1 MKPLKLRMSPSP
13 RSLTAEKQVL
23 SGRLFLPGEL
33 HICAPPTA
41 SCSCLSARVCMCR
54 KAGHQRNA
62 VFLQNIDP
70 GSLWCHAGPQGSP
83 WQVLNTLRW
92 QASASHLLH
101 SSSPKS
107 LWTLTLLVKTDDA
120 GSPHRLLCACIR
132 ERMSEW
138 TGTEHCIRAK
148 LRPGTAHALQHVI
161 GSQGHA
167 LYESA
172 P

>member
-1 MKPLKLRMSPSP
+1 MKLLKLRMSPSP

-23 SGRLFLPGEL
+23 SGRLFLPGVL
-33 HICAPPTA
+33 HIRAPR
-41 SCSCLSARVCMCR
+41 LSARVCMCR
-54 KAGHQRNA
+54 KARHRRNA

-120 GSPHRLLCACIR
+120 GSPHRLLWVRAFAR
-132 ERMSEW
+132 EWVNEQVQSTAYVPSSDLALLTPYSMS
-138 TGTEHCIRAK
+138 
-148 LRPGTAHALQHVI
+148 
-161 GSQGHA
+161 
-167 LYESA
+167 
-172 P
+172 

>member
-1 MKPLKLRMSPSP
+1 MKPLKLRMSASP

-33 HICAPPTA
+33 HVCAPPTA

-54 KAGHQRNA
+54 KAGHRRNA

-107 LWTLTLLVKTDDA
+107 LWTLTLLVKTEMQAPLTGFSERAFAREWVNEQVQSTAYVPSSDLA
-120 GSPHRLLCACIR
+120 LLTPYS
-132 ERMSEW
+132 MS
-138 TGTEHCIRAK
+138 
-148 LRPGTAHALQHVI
+148 
-161 GSQGHA
+161 
-167 LYESA
+167 
-172 P
+172 

>member
-1 MKPLKLRMSPSP
+1 MKPLKLRMSASP

-41 SCSCLSARVCMCR
+41 SCSCLSTRVCMCG
-54 KAGHQRNA
+54 KAGHRRNA

-107 LWTLTLLVKTDDA
+107 LWTLTLLVKTEMQANLTGFSERAFAREWVNEQVQSTAYVPSSDLA
-120 GSPHRLLCACIR
+120 LLMPYS
-132 ERMSEW
+132 MS
-138 TGTEHCIRAK
+138 
-148 LRPGTAHALQHVI
+148 
-161 GSQGHA
+161 
-167 LYESA
+167 
-172 P
+172 